1 MSPPARPLEAVEGLT
16 VSLWDPLR
24 APDARG
30 RRWVPVG
37 YLSAQG
43 HARRRF
49 TYFPDYEGPPLDPLH
64 LDYRDKPPGAQFMP
78 ENGEAL
84 FGVFRDMLPGHFGL
98 MLLTRHFPAFGRF
111 DDLAKLA
118 WFGSRVQSGLLFET
132 AHHETPERYIDGM
145 PYLEVVRERMIRFQ
159 LRELSQLL
167 DKRNFYGLTSI
178 GGARPKAAVQLE
190 GRYWIAKFNMPNDPY
205 QSLARVE
212 HASLRLAAEAGLSVP
227 ESRVITLPESGEDVL
242 LVSRYDRSSTHR
254 AHRISLKTLTGIDNT
269 GAYGAG
275 STADFQDID
284 RVLKAIGGEG
294 GDQDE
299 LIRRLAFMAGAGVAD
314 NHLGNFEM
322 LLDER
327 NAWRLTPAYD
337 LVPVP
342 GTVDF
347 STRLCGFANSTQAL
361 TPHLVPAV
369 ARLMKR
375 PFEDV
380 RALIHATWA
389 GMAQHCDRI
398 LKECG
403 VSEADRRAMHQAVP
417 IERLMALTGA
427 SRNVPAAQQIGL

>member
-1 MSPPARPLEAVEGLT
+1 MSPPFRPVEAVEGLP

-49 TYFPDYEGPPLDPLH
+49 TYFPDYDGPPLDPLH
-64 LDYRDKPPGAQFMP
+64 LDYRGKPPGAQFMP

-98 MLLTRHFPAFGRF
+98 SLLTRHFPAFGRF

-118 WFGSRVQSGLLFET
+118 WFGTRVQSGLLFET

-145 PYLEVVRERMIRFQ
+145 SYLEVVRERMIRFQ

-178 GGARPKAAVQLE
+178 GGARPKAAVHLE
-190 GRYWIAKFNMPNDPY
+190 GRYWIAKFNMPDDPY

-227 ESRVITLPESGEDVL
+227 ESRVIMLPESGEEVL

-269 GAYGAG
+269 GAYG
-275 STADFQDID
+275 STADFRDID
-284 RVLKAIGGEG
+284 RALKAVGVEG
-294 GDQDE
+294 SDQDE
-299 LIRRLAFMAGAGVAD
+299 LIRRLAFMAGVGVAD
-314 NHLGNFEM
+314 NHMGNFEM
-322 LLDER
+322 LLDAR
-327 NAWRLTPAYD
+327 NAWHLTPAYD
-337 LVPVP
+337 LVPVA
-342 GTVDF
+342 GNVDF
-347 STRLCGFANSTQAL
+347 ATRLCGFANPTQAL

-369 ARLMKR
+369 ARLMNR
-375 PFEDV
+375 PLQEV
-380 RALIHATWA
+380 QALIYATWA
-389 GMAQHCDRI
+389 GMAQHGDRI
-398 LKECG
+398 FKECS
-403 VSEADRRAMHQAVP
+403 VSEADRRVLHQAVP
-417 IERLMALTGA
+417 IERLAALTGA
-427 SRNVPAAQQIGL
+427 SVDSQAKPRAGVV

>member
-1 MSPPARPLEAVEGLT
+1 MSPPARPPEAVEGLT

-24 APDARG
+24 APDAKG

-49 TYFPDYEGPPLDPLH
+49 TYFPDYKGPPLDPLH
-64 LDYRDKPPGAQFMP
+64 LDYRGKPPGAQFMP
-78 ENGEAL
+78 ENGETL

-98 MLLTRHFPAFGRF
+98 TLLTRHFPAFGRF

-132 AHHETPERYIDGM
+132 AHHETPERYIDGI

-159 LRELSQLL
+159 LRELAQLL

-178 GGARPKAAVQLE
+178 GGARPKAAVHLE

-242 LVSRYDRSSTHR
+242 LISRYDRSSTHR

-269 GAYGAG
+269 GAYG
-275 STADFQDID
+275 STADFRDID
-284 RVLKAIGGEG
+284 RVLKAVGGEG

-314 NHLGNFEM
+314 NHMGNFEM
-322 LLDER
+322 LLDAQ

-337 LVPVP
+337 LVPVA
-342 GTVDF
+342 GNVDF
-347 STRLCGFANSTQAL
+347 ATRLCGFANPAQAL

-369 ARLMKR
+369 ARLMNR
-375 PFEDV
+375 RLQDV
-380 RALIHATWA
+380 QALIHATWA

-403 VSEADRRAMHQAVP
+403 VSEADSRVMHQAVP
-417 IERLMALTGA
+417 IERLTVLTKA
-427 SRNVPAAQQIGL
+427 SLSVPIARAGL